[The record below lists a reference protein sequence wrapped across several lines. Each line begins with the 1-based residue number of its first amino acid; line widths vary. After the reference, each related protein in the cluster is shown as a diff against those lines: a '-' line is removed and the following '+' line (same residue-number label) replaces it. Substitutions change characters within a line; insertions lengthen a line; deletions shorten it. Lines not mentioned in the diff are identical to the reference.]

1 MTRGRARGFGWR
13 AGLASGAAIMASPFG
28 RVPSA
33 HPPQC
38 FTVTKN
44 VKHPDPFDR
53 GLIVGLVIGE
63 GSFTGDGKQA
73 QLAISMNVR
82 HERLL
87 EYLRDA
93 VPARATES
101 VEQRRRRQR
110 EVHGQVLDRD
120 ERRAAGV
127 HREAPLP

>member
-1 MTRGRARGFGWR
+1 M
-13 AGLASGAAIMASPFG
+13 
-28 RVPSA
+28 
-33 HPPQC
+33 
-38 FTVTKN
+38 TKN

-87 EYLRDA
+87 EYLRNV
-93 VPARATES
+93 VPGSKLYGPYHHSGRHFYRWMARGPALAAFLTEY
-101 VEQRRRRQR
+101 EDDIRRVDDHVASRI
-110 EVHGQVLDRD
+110 D
-120 ERRAAGV
+120 EMQARYG
-127 HREAPLP
+127 PNLKL